1 MGLGRAREAVMGASF
16 TIPVRQASS
25 VGHRRAAYLAGF
37 RSEHSDLTLALRRFR
52 ASKPDFSP
60 AQLERIVASGVAEMD
75 ALAAQSAAQFERLT
89 QARRHAYRAHR
100 AFQDEH
106 GLTAPAKMPDMLS
119 ALLVLM
125 ICGLAEAAFTAVLM
139 ITGGKMTVLEGFGYG
154 ATVAA
159 VNLAI
164 GTLAGFLPLRYAG
177 FKRNAP
183 NPQPR
188 DATIR
193 SAAWAS
199 FAFASLVLTV
209 LHFAAARV
217 RVTGSATSIFDF
229 STVSFG
235 ATFADYYALGVM
247 AIGAVGAVLAVTK
260 GYNGFSDPVPG
271 YTDSRRSAGERIDAE
286 GQDAHDDALASL
298 AEIFARAG
306 DEADSLLADADD
318 RIRSYA
324 DQHDALAR
332 RTAAHNGLI
341 ETACDDLKLAAQ
353 DEVARQSFVAGQPQ
367 APEPL
372 RLEELKALTLPDLP
386 DDAAGVAMPDLPQAD
401 AFTRLQAARDGA
413 TAIIR
418 SAFNAFLTDLTR
430 FDFSPQAKET
440 HDAPFS
446 HAPQF
451 QKKRANGHAPP
462 LRAGK

>member
-1 MGLGRAREAVMGASF
+1 MGIRF
-16 TIPVRQASS
+16 TTPVRQASS

-37 RSEHSDLTLALRRFR
+37 RSEHSDLTLALRRLR
-52 ASKPDFSP
+52 SSRPDFSP

-89 QARRHAYRAHR
+89 QARLYAYRAYR

-106 GLTAPAKMPDMLS
+106 GLTAPAKTPDMLS
-119 ALLVLM
+119 TLLVLM

-139 ITGGKMTVLEGFGYG
+139 ITGGKMTILEGFGYG

-159 VNLAI
+159 VNLAV

-183 NPQPR
+183 NRQPR
-188 DATIR
+188 DAMIR
-193 SAAWAS
+193 AVSTGS
-199 FAFASLVLTV
+199 FAFAMFVLTV

-247 AIGAVGAVLAVTK
+247 AIGAVGAVLAVYK
-260 GYNGFSDPVPG
+260 GFNGFSDPVPG

-286 GQDAHDDALASL
+286 GQDTHDDALASL
-298 AEIFARAG
+298 AEMFARTG
-306 DEADSLLADADD
+306 DEADSLLAEADE

-324 DQHDALAR
+324 NDREALAHR
-332 RTAAHNGLI
+332 IAAHNGLI

-353 DEVARQSFVAGQPQ
+353 DEAARQSFIAGQSQ
-367 APEPL
+367 VPEPL
-372 RLEELKALTLPDLP
+372 RLEELKALALSDLP
-386 DDAAGVAMPDLPQAD
+386 DDAAGGAMPDLPQAD
-401 AFTRLQAARDGA
+401 AFTRLQAAHDAGA
-413 TAIIR
+413 STIR

-430 FDFSPQAKET
+430 FDFHPGPKEIPNA
-440 HDAPFS
+440 D
-446 HAPQF
+446 HALPNTQSLP
-451 QKKRANGHAPP
+451 KKRANGHAPP
-462 LRAGK
+462 LHAGK

>member
-1 MGLGRAREAVMGASF
+1 MGTFF
-16 TIPVRQASS
+16 TPRVSNGLS
-25 VGHRRAAYLAGF
+25 VGQRRAAYLSRF
-37 RSEHSDLTLALRRFR
+37 RNDQAELTLTQRRLRS
-52 ASKPDFSP
+52 SKPDFSP

-75 ALAAQSAAQFERLT
+75 ALAMQSTAQFERLT
-89 QARRHAYRAHR
+89 QARLHAYRAHR

-106 GLTAPAKMPDMLS
+106 GLTTPAKTPDMLS

-139 ITGGKMTVLEGFGYG
+139 ITGGKMTILEGFGYG

-159 VNLAI
+159 VNLAV

-188 DATIR
+188 DAAIR
-193 SAAWAS
+193 AVSTGS
-199 FAFASLVLTV
+199 FAFALFVLTV

-229 STVSFG
+229 SYASFG

-247 AIGAVGAVLAVTK
+247 AIGAVGAVLAVYK
-260 GYNGFSDPVPG
+260 GFNGFTDPVPG

-286 GQDAHDDALASL
+286 GQDAHDDALAFL
-298 AEIFARAG
+298 AEMFARTS
-306 DEADSLLADADD
+306 DEADSLLADADE

-324 DQHDALAR
+324 DQRDALAQR
-332 RTAAHNGLI
+332 IAVHNGLI

-353 DEVARQSFVAGQPQ
+353 DEEARQSFIAGQTQ

-386 DDAAGVAMPDLPQAD
+386 DDAAGVAIPDLPQAD
-401 AFTRLQAARDGA
+401 AFTRLQAAHDAGA
-413 TAIIR
+413 SIIR
-418 SAFNAFLTDLTR
+418 SAFTAFLTDLTR
-430 FDFSPQAKET
+430 FDFVPGRKEIPNADHALPNTKRLPQ
-440 HDAPFS
+440 
-446 HAPQF
+446 
-451 QKKRANGHAPP
+451 KRTNGHAPP
-462 LRAGK
+462 FHAGK